1 MKYVIAFVIGTL
13 TGAAIALLFAPDS
26 GENLRMQIS
35 ERASV
40 EQERALAEYHRR
52 MEDMQTRMSKM
63 QADMQAMMQRSQ
75 ENGEAAPEGY
85 VVSE

>member
-13 TGAAIALLFAPDS
+13 TGAAIALLFAPES
-26 GENLRMQIS
+26 GEELRTHIS
-35 ERASV
+35 ERASA

-52 MEDMQTRMSKM
+52 MEEMQARMSKM
-63 QADMQAMMQRSQ
+63 QADMQAMVQRSQ
-75 ENGEAAPEGY
+75 EDGEATPEGY